1 MTIGVYLQG
10 LLGLLGLCALAWLIS
25 ENRRARPWR
34 ALAAGLGL
42 QALLAVALLRVAPIR
57 GAFEGVND
65 AVGALQAAT
74 SAGSAFVFGYVGG
87 GAPPFEAINPNNSLV
102 LAFQALTLI
111 IVISA
116 LTAVLI
122 HWRVLPWLVRGF
134 SALLEKPFGLGGAAG
149 LGTAA
154 NIFVGMVEAPLFIR
168 DHIARLSRSD
178 LFVVMCG
185 GMATIAGT
193 VLFLYAGVIGDSV
206 PDAAGHLLAASVIS
220 APAAVMMARIMV
232 PPVAGAGRAEVARA
246 APPTYS
252 STMDAITEGT
262 RSGVGLYINIAAML
276 LVLVALVH
284 LANQVMGLLP
294 AVADAPLSLERVFGW
309 FMAPLAWLMGVPWA
323 EAQTAGS
330 LLGTKT
336 VLNEFLAYLRL
347 AELPAGELSDRS
359 RLIMTYALCG
369 FANFGSLGIM
379 IGGLATLAPQR
390 REEIVSLGIRS
401 IAGGTLATCC
411 TGSIVGLIAA
421 GA

>member
-1 MTIGVYLQG
+1 MTTGLYLQG
-10 LLGLLGLCALAWLIS
+10 LFGLLGLCALAWLIS
-25 ENRRARPWR
+25 ENRRALPWR

-42 QALLAVALLRVAPIR
+42 QFLLAVALLRVAPVR
-57 GAFEGVND
+57 GAFEAVND
-65 AVGALQAAT
+65 AVAALQAAT
-74 SAGSAFVFGYVGG
+74 AAGSAFVFGYVGG
-87 GAPPFEAINPNNSLV
+87 GAPPFEVINPNNSLV

-122 HWRVLPWLVRGF
+122 HWRILPLLVRGF
-134 SALLEKPFGLGGAAG
+134 SALLQKPFGLGGAAG

-193 VLFLYAGVIGDSV
+193 VLFLYAAVIGDAVS
-206 PDAAGHLLAASVIS
+206 DAAGHLLAASVIS
-220 APAAVMMARIMV
+220 APAAVMIARIMV
-232 PPVAGAGRAEVARA
+232 PPTVAAGPEAATA
-246 APPTYS
+246 APPAYA

-262 RSGVGLYINIAAML
+262 RSGVGLYLNIAAML

-284 LANQVMGLLP
+284 LVNQVIGLLP
-294 AVADAPLSLERVFGW
+294 AVADAPLTLERIFGW

-347 AELPAGELSDRS
+347 ADLPAGELSDRS

-379 IGGLATLAPQR
+379 IGGMSTLAPER
-390 REEIVSLGIRS
+390 RQEIVGLGLRS

-411 TGSIVGLIAA
+411 TGSIVGLIATV
-421 GA
+421 G